1 MYVVRTQMSF
11 FLFKI
16 QSRKGKVGESRGA
29 SELPAGGLPPP
40 PPPITNSGAS
50 EKIKK
55 GLNLL
60 QNAIN

>member
-1 MYVVRTQMSF
+1 MYVVHTQMSF

-16 QSRKGKVGESRGA
+16 QIRKGTVGESRGA

-55 GLNLL
+55 GLNVL